1 MQRARAPTS
10 TTSTEGR
17 KDESATAASVPGAG
31 VGALATAPSSDTTS
45 RKEAGNKESVPIRE
59 PSPEPVVLV
68 VDSAP
73 AMTAKVLVP
82 SPPPAT
88 IGTTGAQVE
97 DGDAEAHRVVSAE
110 EPATVEPNAEPARDR
125 APRVVPP
132 KMSDEIFDE
141 LINDDLLEGGLM
153 KEMWDSLKRVHNYV
167 VVSFL

>member
-1 MQRARAPTS
+1 
-10 TTSTEGR
+10 
-17 KDESATAASVPGAG
+17 VPGAG
-31 VGALATAPSSDTTS
+31 VGALATAPSSDLTG
-45 RKEAGNKESVPIRE
+45 RKEAGNKESCA
-59 PSPEPVVLV
+59 PVVLV